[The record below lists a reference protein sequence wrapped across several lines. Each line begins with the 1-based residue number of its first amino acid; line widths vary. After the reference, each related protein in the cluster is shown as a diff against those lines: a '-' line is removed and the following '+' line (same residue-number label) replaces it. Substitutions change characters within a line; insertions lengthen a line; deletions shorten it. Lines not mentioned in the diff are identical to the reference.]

1 MNLVKCDP
9 DTTKKSRGQN
19 TRLEEEL
26 ITAPLFSLSAC
37 ETLDTDPQNT
47 EHTLNGVQTFYPQY
61 GLLGMRNRPSSDT
74 LTQGDLVYANV
85 SAPWSAFIC
94 GSQGSGKSHTLSCL
108 LENSLIASSPAGKLS
123 SPLAGLVIHYDKFTA
138 FSSMQLCE
146 AAYLHSSDIPVRV
159 LVSPTNYLAMKK
171 AYQALS
177 GGSNMLKVQPL
188 YLPQKDLNIGM
199 MKTLMGIGNRTEQ
212 PLYIEVVMKILR
224 DMAIANQGKSG
235 FNYAAFKLL
244 LQREQF
250 LKGQLMPLNMRLEV
264 LESFFEPGSMPGA
277 GANTSKEKG
286 AGDVWSFPPG
296 TLTIIDLSCPFVG
309 QEDACALFN
318 ISVSLFLKNRQD
330 TGRLIAL
337 DEAHKFMTS
346 TSPEAADLT
355 ETLLSVVRQQRHLA
369 ARVMIATQ
377 EPTLAPALLELC
389 NVTIIHRFSSPAWFK
404 AIRAHIAGAG
414 AQEVGTSTKASS
426 IFNKIVRLPTGE
438 ALVFCP
444 TALLDI
450 VKNGDQENDESS
462 SVTSSSRS
470 DTPDSPFSTDSAQVA
485 TTESSS
491 HRVVQ
496 LGTAYAHI
504 RVRNRITVDGGRSM
518 LQR

>member
-1 MNLVKCDP
+1 MSSLYLSRNTPETSEHMKLVKGDA
-9 DTTKKSRGQN
+9 DVSRTSRFKN

-37 ETLDTDPQNT
+37 ETLDTDRLNSQQ
-47 EHTLNGVQTFYPQY
+47 TLDGDPTYPQY
-61 GLLGMRNRPSSDT
+61 GLLGLRNRPTSNPPAQD
-74 LTQGDLVYANV
+74 DLVYANV

-108 LENSLIASSPAGKLS
+108 LENALISSSPAGKLS

-138 FSSMQLCE
+138 FSSTQLCE
-146 AAYLHSSDIPVRV
+146 AAYLHSSGIPVR
-159 LVSPTNYLAMKK
+159 K
-171 AYQALS
+171 A
-177 GGSNMLKVQPL
+177 
-188 YLPQKDLNIGM
+188 LNISM
-199 MKTLMGIGNRTEQ
+199 MKTLMGINNMTEK

-235 FNYAAFKLL
+235 FNYSTFKLL

-264 LESFFEPGSMPGA
+264 LESFFEPGSVP
-277 GANTSKEKG
+277 GANTNKSKQHSADNAWK
-286 AGDVWSFPPG
+286 FPPG

-318 ISVSLFLKNRQD
+318 IAVSLFLKNRHD
-330 TGRLIAL
+330 AGRIIAL

-355 ETLLSVVRQQRHLA
+355 DTLLSVVRQQRHLA
-369 ARVMIATQ
+369 ARVLIATQ

-404 AIRAHIAGAG
+404 AIKSHIAGAEIEG
-414 AQEVGTSTKASS
+414 LGPNNTASS
-426 IFNKIVRLPTGE
+426 TIFRKIVRLPTGE
-438 ALVFCP
+438 ALSA
-444 TALLDI
+444 T
-450 VKNGDQENDESS
+450 
-462 SVTSSSRS
+462 
-470 DTPDSPFSTDSAQVA
+470 TDSDSQD
-485 TTESSS
+485 EPPSY
-491 HRVVQ
+491 RVVQ
-496 LGTAYAHI
+496 LGTSYAHI
-504 RVRNRITVDGGRSM
+504 RVRNRITVDGGRSV
-518 LQR
+518 LER